1 MLRLPSLVDSTRC
14 ASLETVRLQLPES
27 WQRRLGPVTDFTK
40 QLGREMNEDRVTDLA
55 ASTSFFTMLML
66 PAAVLAFVSSL
77 GSLETFLGTGIAED
91 ARSATLEWVSDTFGT
106 ESGPITNAVEG
117 LFDQSNGG
125 VATIGMLVALWALSR
140 GFSGLVRALDQVYD
154 IIDTRPWWLMRLTA
168 VALGIGSIGVAGLA
182 SWLRYG
188 LWPDLPDRWLI
199 QQSIGPI
206 LLVMVVM
213 WTATLFHVAPNHR
226 TPWRYDLPGALLT
239 SLSWLVLLMG
249 FATYVQAMT
258 SANGV
263 LGVTGTL
270 LVAATLLYLLNLT
283 LLVGAEVNE
292 IIASRAG
299 VVQRPVTRHTPS
311 QP

>member
-1 MLRLPSLVDSTRC
+1 
-14 ASLETVRLQLPES
+14 
-27 WQRRLGPVTDFTK
+27 VTDFTR

-91 ARSATLEWVSDTFGT
+91 ARSAALEWVSDTFGT
-106 ESGPITNAVEG
+106 ESGPVADAVGG

-154 IIDTRPWWLMRLTA
+154 IIDTRPWWLVRVTA
-168 VALGIGSIGVAGLA
+168 VALGVGSIAVAGLA

-206 LLVMVVM
+206 LLVMVVT

-239 SLSWLVLLMG
+239 SLVWLILLVG

-292 IIASRAG
+292 IIANRAG
-299 VVQRPVTRHTPS
+299 VVQRPVTRRTRS

>member
-1 MLRLPSLVDSTRC
+1 
-14 ASLETVRLQLPES
+14 
-27 WQRRLGPVTDFTK
+27 VTDFTK

-91 ARSATLEWVSDTFGT
+91 ARSAALEWVSDTFGT
-106 ESGPITNAVEG
+106 ESGPIVNAVEG

-140 GFSGLVRALDQVYD
+140 GFGALIRALDQVYD
-154 IIDTRPWWLMRLTA
+154 ITDTRPWWLVRLTA
-168 VALGIGSIGVAGLA
+168 VALGVGSIAVAGLA

-206 LLVMVVM
+206 MLVMVVI

-226 TPWRYDLPGALLT
+226 TPWRYDLPGAILT
-239 SLSWLVLLMG
+239 SLVWLMLLVG
-249 FATYVQAMT
+249 FASYVQAMT

-283 LLVGAEVNE
+283 LLVGAEINE
-292 IIASRAG
+292 IIANRAG
-299 VVQRPVTRHTPS
+299 VVQRPITRRTRS